1 VVRAALAV
9 LAGFAGTWRH
19 LGEQAAPSWR
29 NE

>member
-9 LAGFAGTWRH
+9 LAGCAGTWRY
-19 LGEQAAPSWR
+19 LGEQAAPLWR